1 MTRNAFT
8 RFPSFFEFDGLFPA
22 VPQLSSESSSFPH
35 FDLYHIDQEQ
45 YVIEM
50 ALAGFSKDSIEVTV
64 ENNLLTIKG
73 EKVEAELPE
82 GAEYIRKGIAHRAFT
97 KQFALG
103 EYFIVQGAEFRDGV
117 LRISIEKEVPEEK
130 KPKLIPLM

>member
-1 MTRNAFT
+1 MTRNAFP
-8 RFPSFFEFDGLFPA
+8 RFPSFFEFDDLFST
-22 VPQLSSESSSFPH
+22 VPQLSSESSNFPH

-50 ALAGFSKDSIEVTV
+50 ALAGFSKDAIEVSV

-73 EKVEAELPE
+73 EKVEAGLPE
-82 GAEYIRKGIAHRAFT
+82 GAKYIHKGIAHRAFT

-103 EYFIVQGAEFRDGV
+103 EYLIVKGAEFNDGV